1 MKCCECD
8 CGALHVIQAP
18 PTSVPDVIA
27 AANIV
32 AGWDANTVTV
42 VSGAVS
48 EMFDVSGN
56 GFALTQAV
64 AGSRPAYVAVG
75 GPNGNP
81 SILFDGVDDRLFNAA
96 LDLPAP
102 GTTPT
107 FYWAVLR
114 QVTWTADD
122 RFVGAGTGSNGLVLK
137 QVGVSPA
144 IVQADNVDANSN
156 TGLILNTYKRIET
169 RFGNSVADY
178 IKAGSVSIT
187 GQNAGNIDPLA
198 TYSIGSDGPGVF
210 FANIEVCE
218 LWIFNVLPS
227 ALQLAQLDAYA
238 LNRYGASVLT

>member
-18 PTSVPDVIA
+18 PASVPDVIA

-81 SILFDGVDDRLFNAA
+81 SVLFDGVDDFLANAA

-107 FYWAVLR
+107 FYWGVVR
-114 QVTWTADD
+114 QVTWTSGD
-122 RFVGAGTGSNGLVLK
+122 RFWLAAGFGLQFFQGGLATEVFINNG
-137 QVGVSPA
+137 GGFGPA
-144 IVQADNVDANSN
+144 ISMP
-156 TGLILNTYKRIET
+156 LNTYRRIQSYFSNSIADYLRVGSLNST
-169 RFGNSVADY
+169 GTNVGNTDAAAGFFIAQDGIGGGFGN
-178 IKAGSVSIT
+178 
-187 GQNAGNIDPLA
+187 
-198 TYSIGSDGPGVF
+198 
-210 FANIEVCE
+210 IELCE
-218 LWIFNVLPS
+218 LWIFNALPT

-238 LNRYGASVLT
+238 ANRYGASVLT